1 MNSVP
6 ATPTPALRLRGRD
19 ALEVLHRI
27 STQSLMDLAPGD
39 GRATMFC
46 DFRGRLLH
54 RAWVAHAEAGIV
66 WLLRAD
72 APAADLAAFVDRSV
86 FREDVKFDD
95 ATGAAEAPALPAA
108 ERFANEL
115 DRILSG
121 APRHGHEIA
130 EEFTPF
136 EIGRSHEVHLS
147 KGCFTGQEA
156 LMRLMTYKSVRRR
169 LALVA
174 GTGAAPEVAID
185 VTRDEARV
193 GRLTSATPDGAGW
206 TGLAVLAHATAEQ
219 PEGLECGGVPITR
232 VDAFPLTRPLGL
244 PESTGT
250 I

>member
-1 MNSVP
+1 MNSAP

-46 DFRGRLLH
+46 DFRGRLMH
-54 RAWVAHAEAGIV
+54 RAWVAHAEPGIV

-72 APAADLAAFVDRSV
+72 ARAADLAAFVDRSV
-86 FREDVKFDD
+86 FREDVTLED
-95 ATGAAEAPALPAA
+95 ATGNTEAPELPEA
-108 ERFANEL
+108 ERFASEL
-115 DRILSG
+115 DRIRSG

-156 LMRLMTYKSVRRR
+156 LMRLTTYQSVRRR
-169 LALVA
+169 LALVGGA
-174 GTGAAPEVAID
+174 GATPQVPVD
-185 VTRDEARV
+185 VTRDGLRT
-193 GRLTSATPDGAGW
+193 GRLTSVVTDGAGW
-206 TGLAVLAHATAEQ
+206 LGLAVLAHEAVEHPA
-219 PEGLECGGVPITR
+219 GLVCADLAVTLVE
-232 VDAFPLTRPLGL
+232 AFPLTRPLGL
-244 PESTGT
+244 PES
-250 I
+250 

>member
-1 MNSVP
+1 
-6 ATPTPALRLRGRD
+6 
-19 ALEVLHRI
+19 
-27 STQSLMDLAPGD
+27 
-39 GRATMFC
+39 MFC
-46 DFRGRLLH
+46 DFRGRLMH
-54 RAWVAHAEAGIV
+54 RAWVAHVESGVV

-95 ATGAAEAPALPAA
+95 ATGAAEAPALPTA
-108 ERFANEL
+108 ERFVSEL
-115 DRILSG
+115 DRIRSG

-174 GTGAAPEVAID
+174 GAGAAPAIASD
-185 VTRDEARV
+185 VTRDGARA
-193 GRLTSATPDGAGW
+193 GRLTSAVEDGAGW
-206 TGLAVLAHATAEQ
+206 LGLAVLAHEAVENPA
-219 PEGLECGGVPITR
+219 GLWCANAAITR
-232 VDAFPLTRPLGL
+232 IEAFPPTRPLGL
-244 PESTGT
+244 PEAGAYGS
-250 I
+250 